1 MAYHFREAVG
11 STATAALKDT
21 EIAQPEDPGDCP
33 IRVPVNIIDT
43 VNKVVRT
50 SRQMVPEIGREPTP
64 DELAEKLGMPLDKV
78 RKVLEIARQPIH
90 LEELIG
96 DRP

>member
-1 MAYHFREAVG
+1 MARSE
-11 STATAALKDT
+11 
-21 EIAQPEDPGDCP
+21 QPGDRTTQAP
-33 IRVPVNIIDT
+33 ANIIDT

-50 SRQMVPEIGREPTP
+50 SRQMLPEIGREPTP

-90 LEELIG
+90 LETAIREEQDSQLG
-96 DRP
+96 